1 MNCHQRWVRILK
13 AITHCAL
20 WVPIAAISSGPAV
33 AEVAGEGPG
42 APAASAPAPVGEAVF
57 PTAIHPK
64 YAQETPG
71 KARLHTC
78 VDQYNR
84 NKAANANGGLK
95 WIERGGGYYAQ
106 CYKRL
111 GGVLPGPAPSQEGDG
126 SRERPDEPTAR
137 ARGAFYEVKD
147 APAKQGKAD
156 DEDLFKCIYRNNEK
170 FLCPET
176 ERIAFEQQYRTKDYD
191 FIVISTSF
199 SGSGNRWWGWKLIV
213 EDGKRAIVKPL
224 AEDCLAC
231 DIRVEKLNFQ
241 SNEIVFAHR
250 QAKHLQTAS
259 FRAGQFTLQKSKLD
273 PHEPLDEQTCGYLFA
288 TYEGCRNQEI
298 TLECKMAPANSSHF
312 ALLRIEDQYA
322 GISYE
327 GVQRMCTAACSG
339 GEAMDKKTFMKKVC
353 RRQSRL
359 VH

>member
-1 MNCHQRWVRILK
+1 MKSTREMHLVNTAARRAAWVLLV
-13 AITHCAL
+13 AM
-20 WVPIAAISSGPAV
+20 SSGTALAETDTQGPA
-33 AEVAGEGPG
+33 
-42 APAASAPAPVGEAVF
+42 APAASAPVGNAVF
-57 PTAIHPK
+57 PTAIDPK
-64 YAQETPG
+64 YAQETRG

-78 VDQYNR
+78 IDQYNR

-95 WIERGGGYYAQ
+95 WIELGGGYYAQ

-111 GGVLPGPAPSQEGDG
+111 GGVLPGPPPSLEGGGKALDP
-126 SRERPDEPTAR
+126 ERPDEPSAR
-137 ARGAFYEVKD
+137 ARGASYEVKD
-147 APAKQGKAD
+147 APAKQGKSD
-156 DEDLFKCIYRNNEK
+156 DQGLFKCLYRNNEK

-231 DIRVEKLNFQ
+231 DIRVEKLDFQ
-241 SNEIVFAHR
+241 ANEIVFAHR

-259 FRAGQFTLQKSKLD
+259 FRAGQFTLRKSKLD
-273 PHEPLDEQTCGYLFA
+273 PHEPLDEETCGYLFG
-288 TYEGCRNQEI
+288 TYEGCRNHEI
-298 TLECKMAPANSSHF
+298 TLECRMAPANSSHF

-322 GISYE
+322 GISYD
-327 GVQRMCTAACSG
+327 GVQRMCTAACSSG
-339 GEAMDKKTFMKKVC
+339 KAMDRKAFFKKVC
-353 RRQSRL
+353 RR
-359 VH
+359 

>member
-1 MNCHQRWVRILK
+1 MLTAVAR
-13 AITHCAL
+13 CAPSVL
-20 WVPIAAISSGPAV
+20 IAAISSVPAL
-33 AEVAGEGPG
+33 AEVAEGPG
-42 APAASAPAPVGEAVF
+42 ARDASAPAAVGEAVF
-57 PTAIHPK
+57 PTATDPK
-64 YAQETPG
+64 YAHETPG
-71 KARLHTC
+71 RAQLHTC
-78 VDQYNR
+78 MDQYNR

-95 WIERGGGYYAQ
+95 WIERGGGYYAR

-111 GGVLPGPAPSQEGDG
+111 GGVLPGPAPLREGG
-126 SRERPDEPTAR
+126 GRSLEGERPDEPSAK
-137 ARGAFYEVKD
+137 ARGAFYKVQD
-147 APAKQGKAD
+147 APAKQGKTD
-156 DEDLFKCIYRNNEK
+156 DEDLFKCLYRNNEK
-170 FLCPET
+170 FFCPDT

-241 SNEIVFAHR
+241 SNEIVFVHR
-250 QAKHLQTAS
+250 QAKRLQTAS

-273 PHEPLDEQTCGYLFA
+273 PHEPLDEETCGYLFE

-298 TLECKMAPANSSHF
+298 TLECRMAPANSSHF

-339 GEAMDKKTFMKKVC
+339 GEALDKKAFMKKVC
-353 RRQSRL
+353 RR
-359 VH
+359 